1 MSDLLLTTGDNVLR
15 DSKGNVK
22 IADFGTSKRV
32 QVRIDHLICTPPST
46 YVHILQT
53 IYLSE
58 AKASSVVGTYHWM
71 APEVFKCELRT
82 IKSDIW

>member
-1 MSDLLLTTGDNVLR
+1 M
-15 DSKGNVK
+15 K

-32 QVRIDHLICTPPST
+32 QVRKDHLICIPPSI
-46 YVHILQT
+46 ILQT

-58 AKASSVVGTYHWM
+58 AKASSVAGTYHWM

-82 IKSDIW
+82 MKSDIW